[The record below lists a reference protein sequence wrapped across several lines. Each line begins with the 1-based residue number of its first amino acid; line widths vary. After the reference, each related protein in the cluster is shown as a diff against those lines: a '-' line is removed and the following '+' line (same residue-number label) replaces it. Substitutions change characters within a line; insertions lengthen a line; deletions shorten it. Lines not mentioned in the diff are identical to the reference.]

1 MIGTTQTSYLKV
13 VTQPFINCY
22 KQIPLDIII
31 SVITDLNFVISCFL
45 LSKWTYK
52 VINYPCIEGTLNSHP
67 IDINKI
73 PNRGHRE
80 VAVLLKYEAMKYL
93 YMGKYYMLMRLL

>member
-31 SVITDLNFVISCFL
+31 SVITDLNIL
-45 LSKWTYK
+45 LPPFKM
-52 VINYPCIEGTLNSHP
+52 
-67 IDINKI
+67 DIQGN
-73 PNRGHRE
+73 
-80 VAVLLKYEAMKYL
+80 
-93 YMGKYYMLMRLL
+93 